1 MTARL
6 LALVLLAGCASI
18 AHAQAAARPETP
30 QAPNSDRRPESAK
43 RLVASFDFEEKDT
56 NPDPVPRYW
65 IRGQEDPAIDR
76 TRPGFPNW
84 NTAELDFTVAS
95 SGIGSV
101 ILPTRGGSTSLI
113 LERGVI
119 PIFSGADYEVIAR
132 TRTVDLKSAR
142 AVISASFLD
151 ASGHLI
157 PGTESR
163 SRPAHTDGSWSGI
176 SLEILGNSPKA
187 AYLQLELLLLQP
199 DQLPRRIGD
208 IVPRADVKGAAW
220 FDDIKVLQ
228 LPRIELTTPALGNCF
243 YGSTRP
249 SITASV
255 RDLTGES
262 IDVRFSV
269 RDAAG
274 RIVATSHGELVAGR
288 SSLDFT
294 PTLPAFGWYH
304 ADVGIFSSNQRVGGA
319 ELGLI
324 WLPPLPQRRDPTG
337 IRAATD
343 APSEPH
349 FGLLIH
355 DLPPLVAANIPAV
368 LRAARSGAVTLPA
381 WTDDLSAADLSSRMN
396 FLAGPI
402 TQLLASNTSV
412 SLSLPVVPADLARQ
426 AKVDA
431 DDVYGLFSRPAS
443 QWSPWLDP
451 FLDRFGQ
458 RITRWQVGSTRSN
471 PRLIP
476 ADLSRLTNTL
486 SGHLSSLVPGPTT
499 VLAWPEEM
507 VGPTLPSSASLL
519 VRTPQSATSQ
529 AMPGVLPAAV
539 PDAACLVTSGHP
551 DAAPLDRA
559 AELARRMI
567 ELWVT
572 SRPAGQGLSSRS
584 NCTFYLPEPWT
595 LSGPRRPQ
603 LSPTIELAVW
613 RTLADRLSGRR
624 VVGTFPAGEGIT
636 CYILAPDGS
645 RPDTDGPRSAALVL
659 WADAPLSSNL
669 AASTSL
675 GQGRIT
681 FTDLFGN
688 TVDAQPDPDADPEL
702 LSAPTPPI
710 RLPVSRSPLF
720 IEGIDLDLVRFISSV
735 RVEPRELTSSGRAAE
750 HAIRFDNPWRGG
762 LSAKVT
768 IVQPGAA
775 RTLGGALDRSWS
787 ITPRNS
793 QVTVPASSPARIPFS
808 IGFGSGEEAGPRSF
822 IADFDLIAE
831 RQYGRIRVR
840 SEIEIALQG
849 LALDVVARRVK
860 TSGGEDII
868 IEATLTNTGSDAIN
882 AEVTTFM
889 PGEPRER
896 RTIAGLQSGA
906 QAIRRFVFRDSKS
919 AFTGKKVVVTV
930 NEPTRGGRISRTV
943 ELP

>member
-6 LALVLLAGCASI
+6 SALVLLAGCASI
-18 AHAQAAARPETP
+18 AHAQVAPRPNGPDAE
-30 QAPNSDRRPESAK
+30 RRPEAAK

-65 IRGQEDPAIDR
+65 IRGQDDPSINR
-76 TRPGFPNW
+76 SRPGFPNW

-101 ILPTRGGSTSLI
+101 VLPTRGGSTSLI

-119 PIFSGADYEVIAR
+119 PIFAGADYQITAR
-132 TRTVDLKSAR
+132 IRTLDLKSAR
-142 AVISASFLD
+142 GLIAASLLD
-151 ASGHLI
+151 AAGKPI
-157 PGTESR
+157 PGTETR
-163 SRPAHTDGSWSGI
+163 SRPVVTDGSWVDTSV
-176 SLEILGNSPKA
+176 EVLGNSPAA
-187 AYLQLELLLLQP
+187 AYIQLELLLLQP

-220 FDDIKVLQ
+220 FDDIKILQ
-228 LPRIELTTPALGNCF
+228 LPRIELTTSAPGNCF
-243 YGSTRP
+243 YGTAKP
-249 SITASV
+249 TITASV
-255 RDLTGES
+255 RDLTGEA
-262 IDVRFSV
+262 IDVRFNV

-274 RIVATSHGELVAGR
+274 HVVASSQGELVAGR
-288 SSLDFT
+288 SSLDFA

-304 ADVGIFSSNQRVGGA
+304 ADVGVFSNNQRVGGA
-319 ELGLI
+319 DLGLI

-337 IRAATD
+337 IRSTTD
-343 APSEPH
+343 APSESR
-349 FGLLIH
+349 FGLLVH
-355 DLPPLVAANIPAV
+355 DTPAIVAANIRDV
-368 LRAARSGAVTLPA
+368 LRAARCGAVTLPA
-381 WTDDLSAADLSSRMN
+381 WTDDLTAADIPSRIT
-396 FLAGPI
+396 FLGTPI
-402 TQLLASNTSV
+402 TQLLASNTAV
-412 SLSLPVVPADLARQ
+412 SLSLPVVPVDLART

-431 DDVYGLFSRPAS
+431 DDVYGLFSRPES
-443 QWSPWLDP
+443 QWASWIDP

-458 RITRWQVGSTRSN
+458 RITRWQVGSTLAN

-476 ADLSRLTNTL
+476 SDLSRLTSTL
-486 SGHLSSLVPGPTT
+486 SSHLSALVPGPTT

-507 VGPTLPSSASLL
+507 VGPTLPSSASLM
-519 VRTPQSATSQ
+519 VRTPQNAPSQ
-529 AMPGVLPAAV
+529 AMPGVLPSSV

-572 SRPAGQGLSSRS
+572 ANPAGQGLSSRT
-584 NCTFYLPEPWT
+584 NHTFYLPEPWT
-595 LSGPRRPQ
+595 LAGSRRPQ

-613 RTLADRLSGRR
+613 RTMADRLSGRL
-624 VVGTFPAGEGIT
+624 VIGTFPAGEGIT
-636 CYILAPDGS
+636 CYVLAPDGS
-645 RPDTDGPRSAALVL
+645 RSESDSPRTAALVL
-659 WADAPLSSNL
+659 WADAPLTSNL

-688 TVDAQPDPDADPEL
+688 TVDAQPDPQADPEL
-702 LSAPTPPI
+702 LAAPTPPI
-710 RLPVSRSPLF
+710 RLPVSRAPIF

-735 RVEPRELTSSGRAAE
+735 RIDPRELTSSGRAAE

-775 RTLGGALDRSWS
+775 RTLGGALDRSWT

-793 QVTVPASSPARIPFS
+793 QITVPASSSARVPFT

-840 SEIEIALQG
+840 TEIEIALQG

-860 TSGGEDII
+860 TSSGEDII
-868 IEATLTNTGSDAIN
+868 VEATLTNTGSDAIN

-906 QAIRRFVFRDSKS
+906 QSIRRFVFRDSKR

-930 NEPTRGGRISRTV
+930 NEPARGGRISRTV